1 MRKADYSESD
11 LKKALADI
19 GIKKGDNIKYYR
31 DIYPTPVVLH
41 QAYIHDPSP

>member
-19 GIKKGDNIKYYR
+19 GIKKGDNIF
-31 DIYPTPVVLH
+31 
-41 QAYIHDPSP
+41 IHT